1 MANNP
6 FDKRYQQRLMGA
18 KRRLMK
24 AQALADACKRCGI
37 EVDDIELAMTTVDQE
52 LDKLLIE
59 FTNVDPK
66 SIESD

>member
-1 MANNP
+1 
-6 FDKRYQQRLMGA
+6 
-18 KRRLMK
+18 MK
-24 AQALADACKRCGI
+24 AQALADACKRCAI